1 MKIALLNPT
10 PPDISAFGV
19 RSLSAYLRDKGH
31 ETTVVFYPGSIG
43 LLREGGEFVYCYSQ
57 TVIDETV
64 ELCRDADLIAIS
76 FFSSYYD
83 RARQLAEELKKR
95 LGKPVVCGGIHPT
108 TRPESVLEFADMV
121 CIGEGE
127 TALEELLERMAA
139 GEADPDVRGI
149 WKMRAGKLV
158 ETGVRPLVQD
168 LDTFPNFD
176 FSNENHYILN
186 KETEHVEPL
195 TPEIFEQTLPILP
208 GPNGQLLRTFRTMSD
223 RGCPHRCGYCNVATL
238 SEIYHDDPSPYL
250 RSRSPENVIAEL
262 QDIIGR
268 FPFIQAVQFF
278 DDTFFARPLERIRH
292 IATLYKENI
301 PLPMYCQCSPNT
313 LTEDKLVALMD
324 AGCVYV
330 EMGVQTGSP
339 RIRKMYRRTESNEKI
354 LAAAELLHKY
364 RDRLITPD
372 YHIILDNPWET
383 LDDTLETARLLN
395 RLPKPFGLAISS
407 LTFFPGTA
415 LYHRAVEEG
424 LIHDE
429 LNEICRK
436 PFYVPPRKTYVNF
449 MIYLLSFQY
458 VPKWLMRFL
467 LRDNV
472 AKSMNKLPLGW
483 LYTGGYALGE
493 AFRFGCKGLTA
504 LLRGDWQR
512 VKLFLAKRKV
522 KDPVVAGR
530 KK

>member
-19 RSLSAYLRDKGH
+19 RSLSAYLRSKGH

-43 LLREGGEFVYCYSQ
+43 LLREGGEFIYRYAPS
-57 TVIDETV
+57 VIDETAA
-64 ELCRDADLIAIS
+64 LCQDADLIGIS

-95 LGKPVVCGGIHPT
+95 VAAPVLCGGIHPT
-108 TRPESVLEFADMV
+108 TRPEQVLEFADLV

-127 TALEELLERMAA
+127 TALEELLDRMAA
-139 GEADPDVRGI
+139 GEQDPDVQGI
-149 WKMRAGKLV
+149 WKMRDGQLV
-158 ETGVRPLVQD
+158 NTGIRPLVQD

-176 FSNENHYILN
+176 FSNENHFILN
-186 KETEHVEPL
+186 KETERIEPL
-195 TPEIFEQTLPILP
+195 SPEIFEQTLPILP

-238 SEIYHDDPSPYL
+238 SELYHDDPSPYL
-250 RSRSPENVIAEL
+250 RSRSPENVIEEL
-262 QDIIGR
+262 KSVIAR

-292 IATLYKENI
+292 IARLYKENI

-339 RIRKMYRRTESNEKI
+339 RIREMYRRTESNDKI
-354 LAAAELLHKY
+354 VAAARLLHKY
-364 RDRLITPD
+364 RDRLIAPD
-372 YHIILDNPWET
+372 YHVILDNPWET
-383 LDDTLETARLLN
+383 FEDTLQTARLLN
-395 RLPKPFGLAISS
+395 QLPKPFGLAISS
-407 LTFFPGTA
+407 LIFFPGTA
-415 LYHRAVEEG
+415 LSQRAIAEG
-424 LIHDE
+424 IIHDE
-429 LNEICRK
+429 LNDICRK
-436 PFYVPPRKTYVNF
+436 PFYIPPRKTYVNF
-449 MIYLLSFQY
+449 MVYLLSFQY
-458 VPKWLMRFL
+458 FPKWLMRLL
-467 LRDNV
+467 LRTRF
-472 AKSMNKLPLGW
+472 AKAMSALPLGW
-483 LYTGGYALGE
+483 LYSAGYALGE
-493 AFRFGCKGLTA
+493 TFRLGCKGVTA
-504 LLRGDWQR
+504 LVRGDWAR
-512 VKLFLAKRKV
+512 LNLFFNKLKL